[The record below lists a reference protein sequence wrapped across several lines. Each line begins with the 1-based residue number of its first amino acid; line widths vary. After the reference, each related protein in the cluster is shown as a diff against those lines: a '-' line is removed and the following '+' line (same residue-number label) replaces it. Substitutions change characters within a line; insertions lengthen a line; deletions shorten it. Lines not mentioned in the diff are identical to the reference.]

1 MSETSAVPDTVP
13 DPAAVEAWLRGY
25 QDWLCARVEA
35 ADGEAR
41 FLRDR
46 WSKPADA
53 KLQGEGDTAV
63 LAEGRV
69 FERAGVAR
77 SLVRGPALPP
87 SATKLRPELAGRPF
101 TAMGVSVVFHPRNPH
116 VPTTHCNV
124 RLLSVGGEGKPA
136 WWFGGGFDLT
146 PYYGYPEDV
155 RGWHEAAREA
165 VGEALY
171 PAFKRQCDEYFY
183 LPHRQEPRGVGG
195 LFYDDFTEGGFA
207 SGFALMQRVGEGFW
221 NAYAPIVERR
231 KDSAYGERETTWQ
244 RVRRGRYAE
253 FNLVWDR
260 GTHFG
265 LQSGGRSES
274 ILMSMPPRVE
284 WRYDFQPE
292 PGSPEA
298 ALMTDY
304 LIAKDWL

>member
-77 SLVRGPALPP
+77 SLVRVPALPP

-155 RGWHEAAREA
+155 RGWHGAAR
-165 VGEALY
+165 
-171 PAFKRQCDEYFY
+171 
-183 LPHRQEPRGVGG
+183 
-195 LFYDDFTEGGFA
+195 
-207 SGFALMQRVGEGFW
+207 
-221 NAYAPIVERR
+221 
-231 KDSAYGERETTWQ
+231 
-244 RVRRGRYAE
+244 
-253 FNLVWDR
+253 
-260 GTHFG
+260 
-265 LQSGGRSES
+265 
-274 ILMSMPPRVE
+274 
-284 WRYDFQPE
+284 
-292 PGSPEA
+292 
-298 ALMTDY
+298 
-304 LIAKDWL
+304 

>member
-1 MSETSAVPDTVP
+1 MSETSTVPNNGP
-13 DPAAVEAWLRGY
+13 DPAAVETWLRGY

-101 TAMGVSVVFHPRNPH
+101 TAMGVSVVFHPRNPQ

-124 RLLSVGGEGKPA
+124 RLLSVGGEGAPA

-146 PYYGYPEDV
+146 PYYGYAEDV
-155 RGWHEAAREA
+155 RGWHAAAREA
-165 VGEALY
+165 VGAALY

-195 LFYDDFTEGGFA
+195 IFYDDFTEGGFA
-207 SGFALMQRVGEGFW
+207 AGFALMQRVGEAFW

-231 KDSAYGERETTWQ
+231 KDQAYGERETTWQ
-244 RVRRGRYAE
+244 RLRRGRYAE

-265 LQSGGRSES
+265 LQSGGRTES

-298 ALMTDY
+298 TLMSDY

>member
-1 MSETSAVPDTVP
+1 MSEASIP
-13 DPAAVEAWLRGY
+13 DPAAVEAWLIQY
-25 QDWLCARVEA
+25 QNRLCAAVEA
-35 ADGEAR
+35 ADDEAR
-41 FLRDR
+41 FRRDR

-77 SLVRGPALPP
+77 SVVRGPALPP
-87 SATKLRPELAGRPF
+87 SATKARPELAGRPF

-124 RLLSVGGEGKPA
+124 RLLSVEGPGAAA

-146 PYYGYPEDV
+146 PYYGYEDDV
-155 RGWHEAAREA
+155 RGWHAAARTA

-195 LFYDDFTEGGFA
+195 IFYDDFTAGGFA
-207 SGFALMQRVGEGFW
+207 AGFALMQQVGEAFW
-221 NAYAPIVERR
+221 TAYAPIVGRR
-231 KDSAYGERETTWQ
+231 QSEPYGEREITWQ

-265 LQSGGRSES
+265 LQSGGRTES
-274 ILMSMPPRVE
+274 ILMSMPPRAE

-292 PGSPEA
+292 AGSREA
-298 ALMTDY
+298 DLMNHY
-304 LIAKDWL
+304 LQPRDWL